1 MHLSNP
7 RLAPGSP
14 PCGEFFNVPD
24 PGLLS
29 VGLWGARNPVDVG
42 RRDAA
47 ARASDPINVELLGLT
62 GRNVGVAG
70 VPA

>member
-1 MHLSNP
+1 
-7 RLAPGSP
+7 
-14 PCGEFFNVPD
+14 VPD

-29 VGLWGARNPVDVG
+29 VGLWGARNPDDVG

-62 GRNVGVAG
+62 GWNVSVAG

>member
-1 MHLSNP
+1 M
-7 RLAPGSP
+7 
-14 PCGEFFNVPD
+14 PD

-62 GRNVGVAG
+62 GWNVSVAG